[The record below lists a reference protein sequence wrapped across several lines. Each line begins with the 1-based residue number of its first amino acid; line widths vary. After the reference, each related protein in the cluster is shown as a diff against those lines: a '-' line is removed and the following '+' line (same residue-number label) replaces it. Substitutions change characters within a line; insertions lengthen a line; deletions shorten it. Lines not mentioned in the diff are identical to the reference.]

1 MATEKKP
8 MNKTRTEMP
17 TQDPEE
23 RGHNF
28 SEVSLG
34 YTEEMA
40 VREAMRCLNCPKK
53 NCIEGCPVQLP
64 IPEFIA
70 LIKQNDFAGAFG
82 KIYEKNILPAIC
94 GRVCPQNHNVKS
106 IAL

>member
-53 NCIEGCPVQLP
+53 NCIEGCPVQYLFP
-64 IPEFIA
+64 N
-70 LIKQNDFAGAFG
+70 L
-82 KIYEKNILPAIC
+82 L
-94 GRVCPQNHNVKS
+94 R
-106 IAL
+106 